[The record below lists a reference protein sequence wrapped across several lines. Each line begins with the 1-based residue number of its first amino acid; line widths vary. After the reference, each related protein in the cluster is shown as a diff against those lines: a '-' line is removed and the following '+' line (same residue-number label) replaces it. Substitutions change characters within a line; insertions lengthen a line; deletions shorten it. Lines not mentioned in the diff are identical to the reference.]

1 MRIIDSNNAIAEDGW
16 QLIADDAELPVGDV
30 IVSVKRWQAEY
41 DALNARS
48 ERLALVLA
56 GDTPVSAIADDLDR
70 FPLIALAFPKF
81 SDGRCFSHARLLR
94 ERYGYQG
101 EIRAVGDVQR
111 DQLYFMRRCGID
123 SFAVRE
129 DRDIVDALKAFG
141 EFTVRYQP
149 AADDAEPIYRYR

>member
-1 MRIIDSNNAIAEDGW
+1 MRIIDCNNTIAEDGW
-16 QLIADDAELPVGDV
+16 QFIADDAELPAGDV
-30 IVSVKRWQAEY
+30 IVSVKRWQAER

-48 ERLALVLA
+48 DRLALVLA

-70 FPLIALAFPKF
+70 LPLIALAFPKF

-94 ERYGYQG
+94 ERHGYQG

-129 DRDIVDALKAFG
+129 DRDIKDALKAFD
-141 EFTVRYQP
+141 EFSVRYQP
-149 AADDAEPIYRYR
+149 AADGAEPIYRYR